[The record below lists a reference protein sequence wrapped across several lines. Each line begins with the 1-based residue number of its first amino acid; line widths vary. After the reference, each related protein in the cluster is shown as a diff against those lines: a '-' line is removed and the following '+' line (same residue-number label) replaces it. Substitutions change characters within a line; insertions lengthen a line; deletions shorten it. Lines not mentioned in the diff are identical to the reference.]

1 MPGTIRGN
9 GDSAK
14 NKTGEKPYS
23 QVAYILVGSAGNL
36 EPGMQYNFLSKDLVL
51 TATLR

>member
-1 MPGTIRGN
+1 MCQALSEVMGIQQRTKR
-9 GDSAK
+9 
-14 NKTGEKPYS
+14 EKPYS